1 MYAGLSFALTNCV
14 SPLRIIFLALFL
26 SIFHVKQSFAD
37 FKSCE
42 RLIEKLAVHGPGTQ
56 ALESSLYRIEARS
69 AQDSL
74 LDIQEAAS
82 SKTIKAHNREIKEAL
97 REPLLGALRGSQM
110 AITQKEADSF
120 VKKMA
125 KHPVNGIERESKYDP
140 EECFGFCFGRASLI
154 HNEAIQRNIDP
165 EAIRK
170 IWAVGSLEK
179 EKWHFHVSTILKAQG
194 RGTWW
199 ATDTIYKSAIS
210 VATWMDRMERSSDD
224 GRLMFFVTDPRRFS
238 VYSPQFYTGL
248 DLLGDGKSDYYNGY
262 FRDYFEFTLNKKTP
276 KLSR

>member
-1 MYAGLSFALTNCV
+1 MKQGV
-14 SPLRIIFLALFL
+14 SPLRVIFLLLFVSL
-26 SIFHVKQSFAD
+26 CHEGKSFAD
-37 FKSCE
+37 FKACE
-42 RLIEKLAVHGPGTQ
+42 RAIKKLAIHGPGPQ
-56 ALESSLYRIEARS
+56 ALASSLYRIESRS
-69 AQDSL
+69 SQGSL

-82 SKTIKAHNREIKEAL
+82 PQTIKEHNREIKEAL
-97 REPLLGALRGSQM
+97 REPLIGDFQGRQK
-110 AITQKEADSF
+110 AITQKEADTF
-120 VKKMA
+120 VKNMA
-125 KHPVNGIERESKYDP
+125 KHPVNGTERESNYDP

-154 HNEAIQRNIDP
+154 HHEAIQRNIEP

-170 IWAVGSLEK
+170 IWAVGSLEN

-210 VATWMDRMERSSDD
+210 VETWMNRMERSSDD

-248 DLLGDGKSDYYNGY
+248 DLLGDGQSDYYNGY
-262 FRDYFEFTLNKKTP
+262 FRDYFEFTLKKKTP
-276 KLSR
+276 KLSH